1 MEFLQP
7 TETAS
12 TSSEKQSLARRNARQ
27 GKKTQLSEKTRVEKD
42 VIPTSE
48 MKLLPDGKLLN
59 TTSGH
64 ELKEPLTIADH
75 GTLSTVTER
84 KELPVEVTVS
94 PPSSAIDDASDV
106 LSDSPQKVAVETNNQ
121 KVWHST
127 ERIRVIIPSRS
138 IIHHLMVYGISLM
151 MMQCHPTC
159 QPV

>member
-7 TETAS
+7 AETAS
-12 TSSEKQSLARRNARQ
+12 TSSEKQSLARRNAR

-48 MKLLPDGKLLN
+48 MKLLPDRKLLN

-75 GTLSTVTER
+75 RTLSTVTER

-94 PPSSAIDDASDV
+94 PPSSAIDDALDV

-127 ERIRVIIPSRS
+127 ERIRVMIPSRS